1 VNEITFLLQILFVF
15 LFTYGAFRL
24 GKNALITSVCIQ
36 AILANFFVLKQ
47 ITLLGFTVTC
57 SDAFAIGSIL
67 SLNLIREY
75 YGREESKKAIST
87 CFFFM
92 AFFVVMSQMHLR
104 FTPSPYDTAH
114 PFYANLLTPAP
125 RLLTASLL
133 AFFIT
138 QQFDVRCFGWISKVL
153 PRSTFPLRS
162 TISLGISQLL
172 DTALFGFIGLFGM
185 VASLFDIIVISF
197 LLKFVIILMLG
208 PLTALFKKLAPD
220 V

>member
-1 VNEITFLLQILFVF
+1 MNEITFLLQILFVF

-24 GKNALITSVCIQ
+24 GKNALITAVSIQ

-47 ITLLGFTVTC
+47 ISLLGFTVTC

-67 SLNLIREY
+67 SLNLLREY
-75 YGREESKKAIST
+75 FGREESKKAISI

-104 FTPSPYDTAH
+104 FTPSPFDSAHHSYTA
-114 PFYANLLTPAP
+114 LLSPAP
-125 RLLTASLL
+125 RLLTASLV

-138 QQFDVRCFGWISKVL
+138 QQFDVRCFGWISNVL
-153 PRSTFPLRS
+153 PKSSFPVRS
-162 TISLGISQLL
+162 TISLGVSQLL
-172 DTALFGFIGLFGM
+172 DTALFGFIGLFGL
-185 VASLFDIIVISF
+185 VESLFDIIVISF

-208 PLTALFKKLAPD
+208 PLTTIFKRLAPD